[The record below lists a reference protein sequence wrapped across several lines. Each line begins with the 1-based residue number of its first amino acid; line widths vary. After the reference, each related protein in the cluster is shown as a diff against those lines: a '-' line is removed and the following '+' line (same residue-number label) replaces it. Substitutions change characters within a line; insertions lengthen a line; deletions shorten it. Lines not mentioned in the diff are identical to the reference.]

1 MVSIIVPVY
10 NTAKYLEKTI
20 QSIILQTN
28 SDWEIILIDDG
39 STDNSLE
46 LCNKIASQNEKIRVF
61 HKKNGGLASA
71 RNAGIKLARGK
82 YLSFVDSDD
91 EISENFIET
100 MVDEMETSGC
110 DIVFCGL
117 RRICETNILQQLYE
131 NASYNCDQYY
141 IASYDSN
148 KFKTRSCC
156 TALYKKDIIKGN
168 HLFFLNK
175 LMCGEDS
182 VFVPKYISFCRAGIR
197 TTSKCYYDYIDQDPN
212 SITKSIFY
220 NHYLLDRKIYTES
233 YRNSVDKDTFIKKTG
248 ARYIDIMIRE
258 LMRFVAYSD
267 ESLLSKLKQINI
279 VVKDKLTQKAIL
291 YYNNQSPKHSK
302 WIPRFIK
309 MRFSLTTYAALKYRI
324 KYTHYKKEHAKIKS
338 IWRESLTENI

>member
-20 QSIILQTN
+20 RSILRQTS
-28 SDWEIILIDDG
+28 SDWEVILIDDG
-39 STDNSLE
+39 STDNSPD
-46 LCNKIASQNEKIRVF
+46 LCNKIASQNSKIRVF

-71 RNAGIKLARGK
+71 RNVGIRLARGE

-100 MVDEMETSGC
+100 MVGEMKNNGC

-117 RRICETNILQQLYE
+117 KRICGTNIIEQLYE

-141 IASYDSN
+141 IASYDID

-156 TALYKKDIIKGN
+156 TALYKSNIIKEN
-168 HLFFLNK
+168 HIFFLNK

-182 VFVPKYISFCRAGIR
+182 IFVPQYISFCGLGIC
-197 TTSKCYYDYIDQDPN
+197 TTSKCYYLYIDQDPN
-212 SITKSIFY
+212 SITKNTFY
-220 NHYLLDRKIYTES
+220 NHYILDRKIYHES
-233 YRNSVDKDTFIKKTG
+233 YGNSVDKDTFIKKTG

-267 ESLLSKLKQINI
+267 ESFYKKMRQINI
-279 VVKDKLTQKAIL
+279 VVKDELTQKAIL
-291 YYNNQSPKHSK
+291 YYKNQSPKHSK

-309 MRFSLTTYAALKYRI
+309 NQFSLMTYAALKYRI
-324 KYTHYKKEHAKIKS
+324 EHTQYKKECTRIKS
-338 IWRESLTENI
+338 IWRESITRSI